1 MKIRPSLKI
10 YFIVSILLLVGA
22 LTLFFSA
29 LTLNYFVQGLDRG
42 VRQSMNELVDTPGV
56 EEGHPVTIIGYHIAS
71 RWEDLPLR
79 VRALFADSP
88 PVAAFVLEKRLLGG
102 NLIGPPK
109 EVVFVMQAIN
119 KAGETRYLCKLF
131 SPPDTQNAAQKPIP
145 HVIWIAIFAISAIT
159 LFLSALLFIIAK
171 VARPVASLKNWAKG
185 LDEERLDQPIPDF
198 QYSELNT
205 LAEIV
210 KNSLTSV
217 QESVAREQQFLAHA
231 SHELRTP
238 IAVIRANTELLT
250 KLQQK
255 QGGTDKQF
263 TVLARI
269 DRAGKSMTNLTD
281 TLLWLSRD
289 EPVLADREALDLH
302 LLIATLTDELA
313 YLLNNKEVEL
323 EVKSAPYTVQLAAIP
338 CRIVLTNL
346 IRNAFE
352 HTQEGKVTICQVK
365 NRVSIINRCE
375 EKSRAGAELG
385 FGLGLRL
392 SQKLA
397 VRYGW
402 DYSAEHDSVRYTAQ
416 IVF

>member
-10 YFIVSILLLVGA
+10 YFIVAMLVLVAA

-42 VRQSMNELVDTPGV
+42 VRQSMSEVVNTPDV
-56 EEGHPVTIIGYHIAS
+56 EDGHAVTIVGNHIAS
-71 RWEDLPLR
+71 RWQDVPLR
-79 VRALFADSP
+79 VREVFNDGVPDAM
-88 PVAAFVLEKRLLGG
+88 FVLQKRLLGG
-102 NLIGPPK
+102 NIIDPPK
-109 EVVFVMQAIN
+109 EAIFLMKAAN
-119 KAGETRYLCKLF
+119 KAGEIRYLSKVF
-131 SPPDTQNAAQKPIP
+131 APQSAQNSAEKHTP
-145 HVIWIAIFAISAIT
+145 HVIWIAIFAISAIV

-171 VARPVASLKNWAKG
+171 VARPVESLKNWAKG
-185 LDEERLDQPIPDF
+185 LDEEKLQLPIPDF

-210 KNSLTSV
+210 KNSLASV
-217 QESVAREQQFLAHA
+217 QESLAREQQFLAHA

-250 KLQQK
+250 KLHQK
-255 QGGTDKQF
+255 QGGTDKQS

-289 EPVLADREALDLH
+289 EPVLADSEPLDLQQ
-302 LLIATLTDELA
+302 LIATLTDELA
-313 YLLNNKEVEL
+313 YLLNNKGVEL
-323 EVKSAPYTVQLAAIP
+323 EIKSAPYTVQLAVMP

-352 HTQEGKVTICQVK
+352 HTHEGKVVIHQLK
-365 NRVSIINRCE
+365 NKVSIINSCE
-375 EKSRAGAELG
+375 DKLPAGTDLG
-385 FGLGLRL
+385 FGLGLSL
-392 SQKLA
+392 SKKLA

-402 DYSAEHDSVRYTAQ
+402 DYSAEQDAGIYKVH
-416 IVF
+416 IIF

>member
-1 MKIRPSLKI
+1 MKIRPSLKL
-10 YFIVSILLLVGA
+10 YFIVSMFLLVAA
-22 LTLFFSA
+22 LTVFFSA

-42 VRQSMNELVDTPGV
+42 LRQSMSEVVDTQGV
-56 EEGHPVTIIGYHIAS
+56 EDGHPVTIIGHHIAS
-71 RWEDLPLR
+71 RWQDAPPR
-79 VRALFADSP
+79 VRALFGDSP
-88 PVAAFVLEKRLLGG
+88 PATAFLLEKRLLGG
-102 NLIGPPK
+102 NLINPPK
-109 EVVFVMQAIN
+109 EAVFVMKARN
-119 KAGETRYLCKLF
+119 KAGDIRYLSKVVA
-131 SPPDTQNAAQKPIP
+131 PQGRPNPTGRDIP
-145 HVIWIAIFAISAIT
+145 HVIWIAIFAISAMAM
-159 LFLSALLFIIAK
+159 FLSALLFIIAN
-171 VARPVASLKNWAKG
+171 VTRPVESLKSWAKG
-185 LDEERLDQPIPDF
+185 LDEEKLQQPLPDF

-255 QGGTDKQF
+255 QGGTDKQRS
-263 TVLARI
+263 VLARI

-289 EPVLADREALDLH
+289 EPELADREPLDLP

-323 EVKSAPYTVQLAAIP
+323 EVKSAPYTAQLAAIP

-352 HTQEGKVTICQVK
+352 HTQEGKVTIFQVE

-397 VRYGW
+397 VCYGW

-416 IVF
+416 IIF